1 MASFRKVTT
10 ALSASVP
17 VSKHMPMLL
26 LLDVSQLM
34 NSTPSMKHT
43 MHASVF
49 VMLSC
54 RQVSRMIEIPKSYS
68 AS

>member
-1 MASFRKVTT
+1 MASYRKVTT

-26 LLDVSQLM
+26 M

-49 VMLSC
+49 VMLPCS
-54 RQVSRMIEIPKSYS
+54 QVSRMIELLKSYS